1 MMTID
6 ERIDANNRRIEEEN
20 AVLIPQIEA
29 NKTLYTVSEIQDILE
44 IGQNSAYQLV
54 KSGHFKC
61 MKIGGQIRIIKKSF
75 DEWLD
80 GFPEGGSDE
89 QLAG

>member
-1 MMTID
+1 M
-6 ERIDANNRRIEEEN
+6 
-20 AVLIPQIEA
+20 
-29 NKTLYTVSEIQDILE
+29 
-44 IGQNSAYQLV
+44 NSAYQLV

-61 MKIGGQIRIIKKSF
+61 MKIGGSIRIVKKSF

-80 GFPEGGSDE
+80 GIPEGGPDE